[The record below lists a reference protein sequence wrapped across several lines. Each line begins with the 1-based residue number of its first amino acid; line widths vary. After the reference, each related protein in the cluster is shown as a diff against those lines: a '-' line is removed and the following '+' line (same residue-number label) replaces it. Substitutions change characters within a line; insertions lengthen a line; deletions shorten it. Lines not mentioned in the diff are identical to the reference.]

1 MCMKAVYTH
10 AGSVVLALKDI
21 GELLLSVGWETA
33 AAQFA
38 FLKPAFALV
47 FPYCCYSF
55 SEV

>member
-1 MCMKAVYTH
+1 MKAVYTH